1 MGTSGAYTGAGGKAG
16 KKIGEGLSDWLDS
29 LPGGPDG
36 GDDRPSSDGTEAGK
50 KPVTQLPPKV
60 VSGLMGLL
68 RPRSARGGSS
78 DGPGAGGGGI
88 ATSGGSTPGGSGRT
102 RAGSG
107 RSSQRLAYVGG
118 RAAAGAYAFAR
129 GDAAG
134 LRSLGLDYSELR
146 ALDDPFEVTRRIV
159 DAVCGQQADG
169 RLEEA
174 EERYVAASVADWVLE
189 QSEGGELP
197 DVDDVARYA
206 IATIV
211 TEVLSSELGEALR
224 DQPDQVADVA
234 EDELRDAATVL
245 ARQTE
250 LSTSGPTEDELTRA
264 IEEGIEKLREIYGGG
279 S

>member
-16 KKIGEGLSDWLDS
+16 KEIGAGLSDWLDS
-29 LPGGPDG
+29 LPGKPDVG
-36 GDDRPSSDGTEAGK
+36 NNTPSSDGAGEGS

-60 VSGLMGLL
+60 VGGLMGLL
-68 RPRSARGGSS
+68 WPGSTGRGGS
-78 DGPGAGGGGI
+78 DGPGAGGGGF
-88 ATSGGSTPGGSGRT
+88 ATSGRSTTGGSGRT
-102 RAGSG
+102 RTGSG
-107 RSSQRLAYVGG
+107 RSSQRLASVGG
-118 RAAAGAYAFAR
+118 RAAAGAYAYAS
-129 GDAAG
+129 GDAVG
-134 LRSLGLDYSELR
+134 LRSLGLDYGELR

-159 DAVCGQQADG
+159 DAVCGQQNDG

-174 EERYVAASVADWVLE
+174 EERYVAASVADWILQ
-189 QSEGGELP
+189 QSQGAELP

-224 DQPDQVADVA
+224 DKPDQVADVA

-250 LSTSGPTEDELTRA
+250 LSVSGPTEDELTRA
-264 IEEGIEKLREIYGGG
+264 IEEGVEKLREIYGDG